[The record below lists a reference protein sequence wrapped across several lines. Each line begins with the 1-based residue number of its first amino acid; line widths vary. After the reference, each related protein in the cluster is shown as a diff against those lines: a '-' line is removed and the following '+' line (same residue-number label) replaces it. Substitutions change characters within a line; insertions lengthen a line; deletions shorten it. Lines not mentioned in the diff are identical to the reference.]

1 MFKLLERRAQC
12 LLSLKRYEEAKDA
25 FEEALK
31 SLKMAKLDKKKKD
44 KFLKDINNG
53 LDKINSEE
61 RLPETENETET
72 LNPQSELI
80 MRIGR
85 KRTS

>member
-12 LLSLKRYEEAKDA
+12 LLSLKRYEEAKDT

-53 LDKINSEE
+53 LTKINSEE